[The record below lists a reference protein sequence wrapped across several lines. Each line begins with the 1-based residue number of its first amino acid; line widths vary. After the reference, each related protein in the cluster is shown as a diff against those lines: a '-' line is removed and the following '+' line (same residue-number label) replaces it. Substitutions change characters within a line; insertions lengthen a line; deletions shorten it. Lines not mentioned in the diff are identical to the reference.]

1 MADITPEERQRI
13 YEEEKAQIE
22 AKETAAVKAT
32 KKKQNG
38 CALIALGLLVLGAI
52 GFLFALPSILVYFAK
67 GTARPA
73 ATMARAMPAEVGT
86 FKVERFW
93 EETVGDYTC
102 SYTIVSY
109 RNTTQR
115 TFTKNVTIQATL
127 YDSQKNVVNTN
138 TRSFFAF
145 EVGPIGPGFEGT
157 VKIPIDC
164 AKGQASSVSVKIES
178 AR

>member
-1 MADITPEERQRI
+1 MADLTPEERQRI
-13 YEEEKAQIE
+13 YEDEKARIE
-22 AKETAAVKAT
+22 AQQTASIKQV
-32 KKKQNG
+32 KKKQTG
-38 CALIALGLLVLGAI
+38 CGLMVLGLLVIGAI
-52 GFLFALPSILVYFAK
+52 GFLFALPSILAYLGK
-67 GTARPA
+67 GAARPA
-73 ATMARAMPAEVGT
+73 ATVARPMTQEVGT
-86 FKVERFW
+86 FKIERFW
-93 EETVGDYTC
+93 EETVGQYTC

-115 TFTKNVTIQATL
+115 TFTKNVTIQATV
-127 YDSQKNVVNTN
+127 YDSQKNVVDTGE
-138 TRSFFAF
+138 RSFFAF